1 MQESFGDFFDSKMK
15 NRSCMKNRFFIEYK
29 NPKNFIIGRIETVC
43 EGENILENFKDCY

>member
-29 NPKNFIIGRIETVC
+29 NPKNFYNRKNRNC
-43 EGENILENFKDCY
+43 L